1 MPEERVG
8 LGGFFG
14 GEEERWIPIMA
25 QMHDHSMTVAKI
37 PAKEFYYDAKS
48 MIKNSVDVSNY
59 YNMDSCLGFA
69 DAYNYEVEALGGKLV
84 YGENSMPTIDFRDT
98 LIKKPEDLAKLKKK
112 EVDWHK
118 DGRLPYALE
127 SVALNMEYGTC
138 LLYTS
143 PSPRDR
149 S

>member
-8 LGGFFG
+8 LASFFSG
-14 GEEERWIPIMA
+14 DGEDEQWIPIAA
-25 QMHDHSMTVAKI
+25 QMHDHAMTVAKV
-37 PAKEFYYDAKS
+37 PAKEFYYDAKCL
-48 MIKNSVDVSNY
+48 IKTSVNVANY

-112 EVDWHK
+112 EVDWRK

-127 SVALNMEYGTC
+127 SVALNMEYGTV
-138 LLYTS
+138 
-143 PSPRDR
+143 
-149 S
+149 